1 MTESV
6 SLTSTRSRHLRE
18 TGPKPVFRT
27 TGQVGAVVAQLSITM
42 AAHQRRRDRPASN
55 GLGTRRHVQD
65 VRWGRVEALEL
76 IPELSTL
83 GAERQI
89 RISAA
94 RFRESGIASDGGPV
108 ALVCD
113 VRRSGERLVV
123 ISADHDGVRLSDL
136 LDALETGTLDLT
148 DAAILDLA
156 SALVRAVAWLHS
168 RPGAPAHGAL
178 SPAHVVLGREGN
190 IVLTD
195 AVFAQ
200 LLQDL
205 EWNRERCWRECS
217 LALPPSA
224 SLPRFDQRADVAEL
238 GAVVLAVLLRRQL
251 RVDEFPSGLPD
262 LITSATS
269 ALGGAG
275 SALRG
280 WLLQALH
287 LHPRA
292 TFGSAADAAPAFTAG
307 LERLDRRVQNDT
319 RAAS

>member
-1 MTESV
+1 
-6 SLTSTRSRHLRE
+6 
-18 TGPKPVFRT
+18 
-27 TGQVGAVVAQLSITM
+27 VGAVVAHDQITM
-42 AAHQRRRDRPASN
+42 AAQERRPDCPTSN
-55 GLGTRRHVQD
+55 GLGTLRRVQD
-65 VRWGRVEALEL
+65 ARWGRVEALEL

-89 RISAA
+89 RTHATQLRQSGVA
-94 RFRESGIASDGGPV
+94 RDGGPV
-108 ALVCD
+108 ALVYD
-113 VRRSGERLVV
+113 VRRSGEKLVV

-156 SALVRAVAWLHS
+156 SGLVRSVAWLHA
-168 RPGAPAHGAL
+168 RPGALAHGAL
-178 SPAHVVLGREGN
+178 SPAHVVLGREGSL
-190 IVLTD
+190 VLTD

-200 LLQDL
+200 LLEGL
-205 EWNRERCWRECS
+205 EWNRERCWRVCS

-224 SLPRFDQRADVAEL
+224 SLPRFDQRADVVEL

-269 ALGGAG
+269 AFGGAG

-292 TFGSAADAAPAFTAG
+292 TFGSAAEAAPAFTAA
-307 LERLDRRVQNDT
+307 LERLDRGLQSDNC
-319 RAAS
+319 AAS